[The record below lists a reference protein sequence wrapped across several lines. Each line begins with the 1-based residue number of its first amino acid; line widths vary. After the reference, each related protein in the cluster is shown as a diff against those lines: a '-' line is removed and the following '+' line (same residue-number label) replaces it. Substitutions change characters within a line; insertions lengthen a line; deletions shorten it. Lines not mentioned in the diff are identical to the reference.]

1 MNQNL
6 NLGSQPDV
14 KENVLLGVLGA
25 FLFALAGGALWFVLY
40 LVGFIAALSGL
51 VGVICAIKGYSLFAK
66 KESVKGIVIAV
77 VMTLLVI
84 VIAWYFCLSYD
95 AYIAHQQWFEEGEI
109 DYTITF
115 FDAVRNA
122 HLFLADP
129 EIGVGYFVDL
139 AITILLC
146 AVGAGS
152 YVVNKVRSAKA
163 QAQQEAMA
171 ASGINPFVGF
181 ANNQNNTENNSNNDN
196 TNDNNAQ

>member
-6 NLGSQPDV
+6 NLGAQANV
-14 KENVLLGVLGA
+14 KENVLAGIVGA

-40 LVGFIAALSGL
+40 LVGFIAAISGL
-51 VGVICAIKGYSLFAK
+51 VGVICAIKGYSVFAK

-115 FDAVRNA
+115 IEAVLGS
-122 HLFLADP
+122 HIYLTDPDIGPSYWGDLGLGLLFCV
-129 EIGVGYFVDL
+129 IGG
-139 AITILLC
+139 
-146 AVGAGS
+146 GS
-152 YVVNKVRSAKA
+152 YVVNKIRNAKA
-163 QAQQEAMA
+163 AAAYNAAVAAQPATTEQDDFAYAQEEQPKAD
-171 ASGINPFVGF
+171 
-181 ANNQNNTENNSNNDN
+181 ENE
-196 TNDNNAQ
+196 TQE

>member
-115 FDAVRNA
+115 LDALLGS
-122 HLFLADP
+122 HIYLSDP
-129 EIGVGYFVDL
+129 DIGPGYWGDL
-139 AITILLC
+139 ALGLLFC
-146 AVGAGS
+146 VIGGGS
-152 YVVNKVRSAKA
+152 YVVNKIRNAKA
-163 QAQQEAMA
+163 AAAYRAVAAAQAAKAEQDALDQAQQEQPKAD
-171 ASGINPFVGF
+171 
-181 ANNQNNTENNSNNDN
+181 ENE
-196 TNDNNAQ
+196 TQE

>member
-115 FDAVRNA
+115 LDALLGS
-122 HLFLADP
+122 HIYLSDP
-129 EIGVGYFVDL
+129 DIGPGYWGDL
-139 AITILLC
+139 ALGLLFC
-146 AVGAGS
+146 VVGGGS
-152 YVVNKVRSAKA
+152 YVVNKIRNAKA
-163 QAQQEAMA
+163 AAAYRAVAAAQAAKAEQDALDQAQQEQPKAD
-171 ASGINPFVGF
+171 
-181 ANNQNNTENNSNNDN
+181 ENE
-196 TNDNNAQ
+196 TQE

>member
-115 FDAVRNA
+115 IDALLGS
-122 HLFLADP
+122 HIYLSDP
-129 EIGVGYFVDL
+129 DIGPGYWGDL
-139 AITILLC
+139 ALGLLFC
-146 AVGAGS
+146 VIGGGS
-152 YVVNKVRSAKA
+152 YVVNKIRNAKA
-163 QAQQEAMA
+163 AAAYRAVAAAQAAKAEQDALDQAQQEQPKAD
-171 ASGINPFVGF
+171 
-181 ANNQNNTENNSNNDN
+181 ENE
-196 TNDNNAQ
+196 TQE

>member
-115 FDAVRNA
+115 LDALLGS
-122 HLFLADP
+122 HIYLSDP
-129 EIGVGYFVDL
+129 DIGPGYWGDL
-139 AITILLC
+139 ALGLLFC
-146 AVGAGS
+146 VIGGGS
-152 YVVNKVRSAKA
+152 YVVNKIRNAKA
-163 QAQQEAMA
+163 AAAYRAVAAAQAAKVEQDALDQAQQEQPTAD
-171 ASGINPFVGF
+171 
-181 ANNQNNTENNSNNDN
+181 ENE
-196 TNDNNAQ
+196 TQE

>member
-40 LVGFIAALSGL
+40 LVGFIAAISGL

-115 FDAVRNA
+115 LDALLGS
-122 HLFLADP
+122 HIYLSDP
-129 EIGVGYFVDL
+129 DIGPGYWGDL
-139 AITILLC
+139 ALGLLFC
-146 AVGAGS
+146 VIGGGS
-152 YVVNKVRSAKA
+152 YVVNKIRNAKA
-163 QAQQEAMA
+163 AAAYRAIAAAQAAKAEQDALDQAQQEQPKAD
-171 ASGINPFVGF
+171 
-181 ANNQNNTENNSNNDN
+181 ENE
-196 TNDNNAQ
+196 TQE

>member
-6 NLGSQPDV
+6 NLGAQANV
-14 KENVLLGVLGA
+14 KENVLAGIVGA

-40 LVGFIAALSGL
+40 LVGFIAAISGL
-51 VGVICAIKGYSLFAK
+51 VGVICAIKGYSVFAK

-115 FDAVRNA
+115 IEAVRGS
-122 HLFLADP
+122 HIYLTDPDIGPSYWGDLGLGLLFCV
-129 EIGVGYFVDL
+129 IGG
-139 AITILLC
+139 
-146 AVGAGS
+146 GS
-152 YVVNKVRSAKA
+152 YVVNKIRNAKA
-163 QAQQEAMA
+163 AAAYHAAVAAQPATTEQDDFAYAQEEQPKT
-171 ASGINPFVGF
+171 N
-181 ANNQNNTENNSNNDN
+181 ENE
-196 TNDNNAQ
+196 TQE

>member
-6 NLGSQPDV
+6 NLGRQPDV

-115 FDAVRNA
+115 LDALLGACGIAPTLKNWLDFCLKY
-122 HLFLADP
+122 HLAD
-129 EIGVGYFVDL
+129 FVPSS
-139 AITILLC
+139 C
-146 AVGAGS
+146 
-152 YVVNKVRSAKA
+152 
-163 QAQQEAMA
+163 
-171 ASGINPFVGF
+171 F
-181 ANNQNNTENNSNNDN
+181 
-196 TNDNNAQ
+196 

>member
-6 NLGSQPDV
+6 NLGAQANV
-14 KENVLLGVLGA
+14 KENVLAGIVGA

-40 LVGFIAALSGL
+40 LVGFIAAISGL
-51 VGVICAIKGYSLFAK
+51 VGVICAIKGYSVFAK

-115 FDAVRNA
+115 IEAVLGS
-122 HLFLADP
+122 HIYLTDPDIGPSYWGDLGLGLLFCV
-129 EIGVGYFVDL
+129 IGG
-139 AITILLC
+139 
-146 AVGAGS
+146 GS
-152 YVVNKVRSAKA
+152 YVVNKIRNAKA
-163 QAQQEAMA
+163 AAAYRAVAAAQAATTEQDDFAYAQEEQPKAD
-171 ASGINPFVGF
+171 
-181 ANNQNNTENNSNNDN
+181 ENE
-196 TNDNNAQ
+196 TQE

>member
-115 FDAVRNA
+115 LDALLGSHVY
-122 HLFLADP
+122 LSDP
-129 EIGVGYFVDL
+129 DIGPGYWGDL
-139 AITILLC
+139 ALGLLFC
-146 AVGAGS
+146 VIGGGS
-152 YVVNKVRSAKA
+152 YVVNKIKNAKA
-163 QAQQEAMA
+163 AAAYRAVAAAQAAKVEQDALDQAQQEQPKAD
-171 ASGINPFVGF
+171 
-181 ANNQNNTENNSNNDN
+181 ENE
-196 TNDNNAQ
+196 TQE

>member
-6 NLGSQPDV
+6 NLGRQPDV

-115 FDAVRNA
+115 LDALLGS
-122 HLFLADP
+122 HIYLSDP
-129 EIGVGYFVDL
+129 DIGPGYWGDL
-139 AITILLC
+139 ALGLLFC
-146 AVGAGS
+146 VIGGGS
-152 YVVNKVRSAKA
+152 YVVNKIRNAKA
-163 QAQQEAMA
+163 AAAYRAVAAAQAAKAEQDALDQAQQEQPKAD
-171 ASGINPFVGF
+171 
-181 ANNQNNTENNSNNDN
+181 ENE
-196 TNDNNAQ
+196 TQE

>member
-40 LVGFIAALSGL
+40 LVGFIAAISGL

-115 FDAVRNA
+115 LDALLGS
-122 HLFLADP
+122 HIYLSDP
-129 EIGVGYFVDL
+129 DIGPGYWGDL
-139 AITILLC
+139 ALGLLFC
-146 AVGAGS
+146 VVGGGS
-152 YVVNKVRSAKA
+152 YVVNKIRNAKA
-163 QAQQEAMA
+163 AAAYRAVAAAQAAKVEQDALDQAQQEQPKAD
-171 ASGINPFVGF
+171 
-181 ANNQNNTENNSNNDN
+181 ENE
-196 TNDNNAQ
+196 TQE

>member
-6 NLGSQPDV
+6 NLGNQPDV

-40 LVGFIAALSGL
+40 LVGFIAAISGL

-115 FDAVRNA
+115 LDALLGS
-122 HLFLADP
+122 HIYLSDP
-129 EIGVGYFVDL
+129 DIGPGYWGDL
-139 AITILLC
+139 ALGLLFC
-146 AVGAGS
+146 VIGGGS
-152 YVVNKVRSAKA
+152 YVVNKIRNAKA
-163 QAQQEAMA
+163 AAAYRAVAAAQAAKAEQDALDQAQQEQPKAD
-171 ASGINPFVGF
+171 
-181 ANNQNNTENNSNNDN
+181 ENE
-196 TNDNNAQ
+196 TQE

>member
-115 FDAVRNA
+115 LDALLGS
-122 HLFLADP
+122 HIYLSDP
-129 EIGVGYFVDL
+129 DIGPGYWGDL
-139 AITILLC
+139 ALGLLFC
-146 AVGAGS
+146 VIGGGS
-152 YVVNKVRSAKA
+152 YVVNKIRNAKA
-163 QAQQEAMA
+163 AAAYRAVAAAQAAKTEQDALDQAQQEQPKAD
-171 ASGINPFVGF
+171 
-181 ANNQNNTENNSNNDN
+181 ENE
-196 TNDNNAQ
+196 TQE

>member
-40 LVGFIAALSGL
+40 LVGFIAAISGL

-115 FDAVRNA
+115 LDALLGS
-122 HLFLADP
+122 HIYLSDP
-129 EIGVGYFVDL
+129 DIGPGYWGDL
-139 AITILLC
+139 ALGLLFC
-146 AVGAGS
+146 VIGGGS
-152 YVVNKVRSAKA
+152 YVVNKIRNAKA
-163 QAQQEAMA
+163 AAAYRAVAAAQAAKAEQDALDQAQQEQPKAD
-171 ASGINPFVGF
+171 
-181 ANNQNNTENNSNNDN
+181 ENE
-196 TNDNNAQ
+196 TQE

>member
-40 LVGFIAALSGL
+40 LVGFIAAISGL

-66 KESVKGIVIAV
+66 KESVRGIVIAV

-115 FDAVRNA
+115 LDALLGS
-122 HLFLADP
+122 HIYLSDP
-129 EIGVGYFVDL
+129 DIGPGYWGDL
-139 AITILLC
+139 ALGLLFC
-146 AVGAGS
+146 VIGGGS
-152 YVVNKVRSAKA
+152 YVVNKIRNAKA
-163 QAQQEAMA
+163 AAAYRDVAAAQAAKAEQDALDQAQQEQPKAD
-171 ASGINPFVGF
+171 
-181 ANNQNNTENNSNNDN
+181 ENE
-196 TNDNNAQ
+196 TQE

>member
-115 FDAVRNA
+115 LDALLGS
-122 HLFLADP
+122 HIYLSDP
-129 EIGVGYFVDL
+129 DIGPGYWGDL
-139 AITILLC
+139 ALGLLFC
-146 AVGAGS
+146 VIGGGS
-152 YVVNKVRSAKA
+152 YVVNKIRNAKA
-163 QAQQEAMA
+163 AAAYRAVAAAQAAKAEQDALDQAKQEQPKAD
-171 ASGINPFVGF
+171 
-181 ANNQNNTENNSNNDN
+181 ENE
-196 TNDNNAQ
+196 TQE

>member
-115 FDAVRNA
+115 LDALLGS
-122 HLFLADP
+122 HIYLSDP
-129 EIGVGYFVDL
+129 DIGPGYWGDL
-139 AITILLC
+139 ALGLLFC
-146 AVGAGS
+146 VIGGGS
-152 YVVNKVRSAKA
+152 YVVNKIKNAKA
-163 QAQQEAMA
+163 AAAYRAVAAAQAAKAEQDALDQAQQEQPKAD
-171 ASGINPFVGF
+171 
-181 ANNQNNTENNSNNDN
+181 ENE
-196 TNDNNAQ
+196 TQE